1 MIENKQR
8 LIIVF
13 QNRTMIFN
21 EKNLVI
27 ISMKLLLAQYV
38 EAVLGAAIQ
47 RYRHK
52 GFHLKRADPL
62 FVETI

>member
-1 MIENKQR
+1 MIENSQR
-8 LIIVF
+8 LIIGF
-13 QNRTMIFN
+13 QNRTMIFL
-21 EKNLVI
+21 KKTWI

-52 GFHLKRADPL
+52 GFHLKRTDPL
-62 FVETI
+62 FVQTI

>member
-1 MIENKQR
+1 
-8 LIIVF
+8 
-13 QNRTMIFN
+13 MIFN
-21 EKNLVI
+21 KKNLVI

-62 FVETI
+62 FVQTI